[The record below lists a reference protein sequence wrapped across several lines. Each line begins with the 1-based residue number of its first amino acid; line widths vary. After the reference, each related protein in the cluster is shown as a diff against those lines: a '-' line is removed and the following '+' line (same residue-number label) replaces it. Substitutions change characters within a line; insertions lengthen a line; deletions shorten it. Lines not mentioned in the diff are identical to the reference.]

1 MNDEIIKRTQE
12 ILEEIQNNEAVDE
25 TSVLKTVAIC
35 QLITAELDRIDAG
48 GEADHIAAKTF
59 ARIFDKFSAI
69 FSEQGVT
76 PELCEA
82 MNKVANSIR
91 KIGT

>member
-1 MNDEIIKRTQE
+1 MNNEIVKKTTE
-12 ILEEIQNNEAVDE
+12 ILEEIQKSELDE
-25 TSVLKTVAIC
+25 TSVAKTLAIC
-35 QLITAELDRIDAG
+35 QLITAEMDRIENG
-48 GEADHIAAKTF
+48 GEADPKAAKAF

-69 FSEQGVT
+69 FVEQGIN

-91 KIGT
+91 KIGE